1 MKPSER
7 VRRALASG
15 AALEKFGQVVEN
27 QGGDRRI
34 IEDRARLP
42 HVAAA
47 EPFTAARSGF
57 VAGMDAALIGRASM
71 VLGAGRE
78 RLDTRIDPG
87 AGLVLLA
94 KPGDRVEAGDPIVR
108 LHPGAGARSD
118 EARELL
124 ARAVTISAE
133 PPPPVPLIHG
143 IVR

>member
-1 MKPSER
+1 M
-7 VRRALASG
+7 
-15 AALEKFGQVVEN
+15 
-27 QGGDRRI
+27 
-34 IEDRARLP
+34 
-42 HVAAA
+42 AAA

-57 VAGMDAALIGRASM
+57 VAGMDAALMGRASM
-71 VLGAGRE
+71 ALGAGRE